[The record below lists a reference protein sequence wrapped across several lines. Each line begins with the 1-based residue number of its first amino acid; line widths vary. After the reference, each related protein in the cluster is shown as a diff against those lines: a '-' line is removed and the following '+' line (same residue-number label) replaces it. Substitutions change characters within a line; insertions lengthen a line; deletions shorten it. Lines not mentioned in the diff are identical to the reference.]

1 MDKGASGCTSSNRC
15 SACEGDCDSDSDCR
29 PGLKCFQ
36 RRQSSDVVPGCATTG
51 YVKTT
56 SDHDYCYSVS
66 HSDLSGT
73 PSLPFRLTKMRSICS
88 LSPSLSLSLSLSSI
102 PLSAW
107 CVSGAPGSCDESVW
121 PDKDHGLIC
130 GECKVLV
137 DKFNSIYQTCDG
149 YCASIGKTCVG
160 AWEEVDDTCQVEN
173 DMTCDQTSSSSDAI
187 CQCSPDNPSGVL
199 LVLV

>member
-1 MDKGASGCTSSNRC
+1 M
-15 SACEGDCDSDSDCR
+15 
-29 PGLKCFQ
+29 PFI
-36 RRQSSDVVPGCATTG
+36 
-51 YVKTT
+51 
-56 SDHDYCYSVS
+56 
-66 HSDLSGT
+66 T
-73 PSLPFRLTKMRSICS
+73 PFL
-88 LSPSLSLSLSLSSI
+88 

-137 DKFNSIYQTCDG
+137 DNFNSIYQTCDG

-160 AWEEVDDTCQVEN
+160 AWEEVSDTCQVEY
-173 DMTCDQTSSSSDAI
+173 DMTCDQTISSSDAI

-199 LVLV
+199 PCARVGSRHLD